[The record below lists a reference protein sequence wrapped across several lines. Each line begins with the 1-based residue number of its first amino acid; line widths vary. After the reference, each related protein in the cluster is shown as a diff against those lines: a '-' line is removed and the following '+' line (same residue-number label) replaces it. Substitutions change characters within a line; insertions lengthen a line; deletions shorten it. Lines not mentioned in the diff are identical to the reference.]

1 MAKRYGFNLPKGLL
15 VITEGS
21 RGHSISWPS
30 NDSNPAVSLKCF
42 SMWIVTWLQ
51 SRGL

>member
-21 RGHSISWPS
+21 RGHLISWPS
-30 NDSNPAVSLKCF
+30 NDSNPVVSLKSF